1 MNESNNHNDRGRAPM
16 TFKAFKDYQFT
27 KSLDR
32 EYKVMINPESF
43 ERDFAFHYNK
53 DKTKRH
59 APTVGKFASTDA
71 EKYNFTLIFDGTGIV
86 DPNRCNVQQELD
98 DFFAVL
104 FTQTKKGY
112 EPNFIELTYCGQ
124 IFHCTANSLKVSYT
138 LFNTNGSPL
147 RAKITCAFSS
157 IGEKQHKHESNKDD
171 NKTSSGKT
179 TTCGCPPS
187 NESYEEAYKKAEEED
202 MDAMIVIHVK

>member
-1 MNESNNHNDRGRAPM
+1 MA
-16 TFKAFKDYQFT
+16 FKAFKDYQFT
-27 KSLDR
+27 KSLNR
-32 EYKVMINPESF
+32 EYKVMINPDSF

-53 DKTKRH
+53 DKTKRN

-71 EKYNFTLIFDGTGIV
+71 EKYSFTLIIDGTGIV
-86 DPNRCNVQQELD
+86 DPNRCDVQQELD

-112 EPNFIELTYCGQ
+112 EPNFIELTYCDQ

-157 IGEKQHKHESNKDD
+157 VGEKQHKKESNKEDS
-171 NKTSSGKT
+171 KSSKQQNT
-179 TTCGCPPS
+179 KCGCPPS
-187 NESYEEAYKKAEEED
+187 NNSYEEARIKAEEED

>member
-1 MNESNNHNDRGRAPM
+1 MNESNNHNDRGRVPM

-27 KSLDR
+27 KSLKR
-32 EYKVMINPESF
+32 EYKVMINPENF

-71 EKYNFTLIFDGTGIV
+71 EKYSFTLVFDGTGLI
-86 DPNRCNVQQELD
+86 DPNRCDVQQELD
-98 DFFAVL
+98 NFLTVL

-112 EPNFIELTYCGQ
+112 EPNFVELTYCDQ
-124 IFHCTANSLKVSYT
+124 IFHCTATTLKVNYT

-147 RAKITCAFSS
+147 RAKITCSFSS
-157 IGEKQHKHESNKDD
+157 IGEKQHKKESNKND
-171 NKTSSGKT
+171 NSTSEKKPSSDSVQ
-179 TTCGCPPS
+179 PRS
-187 NESYEEAYKKAEEED
+187 NESPKEAINKSTKNNDCSLWHA
-202 MDAMIVIHVK
+202 